1 MSFVTNISVYVPI
14 ALYAIAYFFG
24 GFYTTKE
31 AIEGISKGDF
41 EIDFLMLV
49 AAVGAA
55 FLGQWAEGALLLFLF
70 SLGHSLEHYA
80 MGKARKSIA
89 ALATL
94 APKTALLK
102 SDEDMKEVK
111 IENLKQG
118 DVFIVKPN
126 SKISADGFVVH
137 GNSSVNEASITGE
150 SIPID
155 KIAVTASDI
164 DLKNADKLDAQ
175 NKVFAGSING
185 SGTLEIKVTK
195 IAADSTIARLVKL
208 LNET

>member
-155 KIAVTASDI
+155 KIAV
-164 DLKNADKLDAQ
+164 KLR
-175 NKVFAGSING
+175 
-185 SGTLEIKVTK
+185 TLI
-195 IAADSTIARLVKL
+195 
-208 LNET
+208 